1 VSLPASIGRLRAIA
15 GKELLH
21 VRRDP
26 RTLIFALV
34 VPIALILLFG
44 FAISFDLDR
53 LPIAI
58 VDQDRSAESERF
70 VRRLVGSE
78 ELVVAATAA
87 SVDEAYVHMRRG
99 DVLAIVVLPPDF
111 ARTPIPERR
120 VQLLVDGSDGATAN
134 ALLGKA
140 QALGAVAM
148 FSLVDSAASPDGGG
162 SQLALLG
169 VFNPAGLSAW
179 FIVPGLAAYVVAIIA
194 VLLTALTIAR
204 EIEQGSMAQLL
215 ATPVGRGEIILGKL
229 LPYLAL
235 GALAVV
241 LVLAV
246 GFLVFDLP
254 LRGSVPTLVVAS
266 ILFLLGMLGQGLL
279 ISTVTGSQMVATQVA
294 TMSSM
299 LPSMLLSGFIFPIE
313 NMPVVLQW
321 VTHLVPARYYID
333 VLRGILLRGNGFE
346 VLWPELAALAVFAV
360 AILGLATARFSPE
373 AA

>member
-1 VSLPASIGRLRAIA
+1 MSLRASIGRLGAIA
-15 GKELLH
+15 HKELLH

-34 VPIALILLFG
+34 VPIGLILLFG

-53 LPIAI
+53 LPIAV
-58 VDQDRSAESERF
+58 VDHDRSVESERF
-70 VRRLVGSE
+70 VRRLVASE
-78 ELVVAATAA
+78 ELVVGSRAD
-87 SVDEAYVHMRRG
+87 SVTEAYASTRRG
-99 DVLAIVVLPPDF
+99 DVLAILVLPARF
-111 ARTPIPERR
+111 AETPLPERR

-134 ALLGKA
+134 ALLGKG
-140 QALGAVAM
+140 QALGALAM
-148 FSLVDSAASPDGGG
+148 FSLVDGPPPVRGGA
-162 SQLALLG
+162 QLELLG

-235 GALAVV
+235 GALSVA
-241 LVLAV
+241 LVLAA

-254 LRGSVPTLVVAS
+254 LRGSVAALVVAS
-266 ILFLLGMLGQGLL
+266 LLFLLGMLGQGLL

-294 TMSSM
+294 TMTSM
-299 LPSMLLSGFIFPIE
+299 LPSLLLSGFIFPIE

-321 VTHLVPARYYID
+321 VTHLVPARYFVD

-346 VLWPELAALAVFAV
+346 VLWPELVALAVFAV

>member
-1 VSLPASIGRLRAIA
+1 MIRASLTRLLAVA
-15 GKELLH
+15 HKELLH

-34 VPIALILLFG
+34 VPIGLILLFG
-44 FAISFDLDR
+44 FAISFDIDE
-53 LPIAI
+53 LPIAV

-70 VRRLVGSE
+70 VRRLTATE
-78 ELVVAATAA
+78 ELVVHHRAD
-87 SVDEAYVHMRRG
+87 SVSDAYDHVRRG
-99 DVLAIVVLPPDF
+99 DVLAILVIPASF
-111 ARTPIPERR
+111 SSTPVPERQ
-120 VQLLVDGSDGATAN
+120 VQLLIDGSDGSTAN
-134 ALLGKA
+134 ALLGKGA
-140 QALGAVAM
+140 SLGARALI
-148 FSLVDSAASPDGGG
+148 SLIDGPLPEGGG
-162 SQLALLG
+162 ARLELLG

-215 ATPVGRGEIILGKL
+215 ATPVGRAEVILGKL
-229 LPYLAL
+229 LPYLGL
-235 GALAVV
+235 GALAVT

-246 GFLVFDLP
+246 GFLVFELP

-266 ILFLLGMLGQGLL
+266 LLFLLGMLGQGLL

-313 NMPVVLQW
+313 NMPVALQW
-321 VTHLVPARYYID
+321 ITHIVPARYYVD

-346 VLWPELAALAVFAV
+346 VLWPELAALSIFAV
-360 AILGLATARFSPE
+360 AILGLATARFSRE
-373 AA
+373 AS

>member
-1 VSLPASIGRLRAIA
+1 MRASLTRLGAVA
-15 GKELLH
+15 HKELLH

-44 FAISFDLDR
+44 FAISFDIDQ
-53 LPIAI
+53 LPIAV

-70 VRRLVGSE
+70 VRRLTATE
-78 ELVVAATAA
+78 ELVVHHHVD
-87 SVDEAYVHMRRG
+87 SVEEAYDHMRRG
-99 DVLAIVVLPPDF
+99 DVLAILVVPARF
-111 ARTPIPERR
+111 ASTPVPERR
-120 VQLLVDGSDGATAN
+120 VQLLIDGSDGSTAN
-134 ALLGKA
+134 ALLGKG
-140 QALGAVAM
+140 QALGASAM
-148 FSLVDSAASPDGGG
+148 ISLIDGPLPEGGG
-162 SQLALLG
+162 AELALLG

-215 ATPVGRGEIILGKL
+215 ATPVGRAEIILGKL

-235 GALAVV
+235 GALAVT

-266 ILFLLGMLGQGLL
+266 LLFLLGMLGQGLL

-313 NMPVVLQW
+313 NMPLPLQW
-321 VTHLVPARYYID
+321 ITHVIPARYYVD
-333 VLRGILLRGNGFE
+333 VLRGILLRGNGFD
-346 VLWPELAALAVFAV
+346 VLWPELLALGVFAV
-360 AILGLATARFSPE
+360 AILGLATARFSRE